1 MVFNGPRGSLS
12 SQQTLEL
19 ANLYLEGAFNAT
31 APDIAFVLC
40 HDTEVSLSQAKKF
53 AKKDKNATVTDGIA
67 MAYIG
72 LGKLFESLHHLTEA
86 EASFKKAQKLG

>member
-1 MVFNGPRGSLS
+1 MVFTGPRGSLS

-19 ANLYLEGAFNAT
+19 ANIYLEGAFNAT

-40 HDTEVSLSQAKKF
+40 HDTEVSLSQAKKS
-53 AKKDKNATVTDGIA
+53 AKQDKNATVNEGIVT
-67 MAYIG
+67 AYIG
-72 LGKLFESLHHLTEA
+72 LGKLLESLHNLQGA